1 MGLGLSILLALTA
14 VQASG
19 DLLVQERAIRARMA
33 DNPDYECMSLDRVA
47 CAVELAEVLEK
58 LGRADEGIDEIAKA
72 MAALQDEG
80 AMGNEARGVLR
91 FGADAM
97 AAIRERQSGPTDAL
111 VRARWAI
118 AVDRQR
124 RTMAVDGGGAEM
136 MTARGE
142 ASYLDKTADMLLALG
157 RGSEAVELAR
167 ASYRTATA
175 FRFERGAGDV
185 QVQDIARFKMQRRRA
200 LALVRAGF
208 VAAQEP
214 FVSEPEWRAAD
225 AALAAGDAVTAETA
239 YRALLA
245 RAGTP
250 LIATAQQVRAIR
262 GLARALGAQ
271 GGAKLDEG
279 IGMQRALLE
288 RLVVQSWRGDAV
300 LMALGAEH
308 QAALRAAGQVQAA
321 ARVGSL
327 LARYRE
333 GGAPPRF

>member
-1 MGLGLSILLALTA
+1 MGFGLSILLALA
-14 VQASG
+14 AAQAPD
-19 DLLVQERAIRARMA
+19 DLRVQERAIRARMA
-33 DNPDYECMSLDRVA
+33 DNPDYECQSLDRVN

-58 LGRADEGIDEIAKA
+58 QGRAGEGIDEIAKA
-72 MAALQDEG
+72 MAALQEEG

-97 AAIRERQSGPTDAL
+97 AAIRERQSGPSDAL
-111 VRARWAI
+111 VRQRWAI
-118 AVDRQR
+118 AVNRQR
-124 RTMAVDGGGAEM
+124 RTIAVDGGGAEM

-142 ASYLDKTADMLLALG
+142 ASYLDKTAEMLLALG

-185 QVQDIARFKMQRRRA
+185 QAQDIARFRMQRSRA

-214 FVSEPEWRAAD
+214 FISQSDWRSAD
-225 AALAAGDAVTAETA
+225 AALAAGDVVVAETA

-245 RAGTP
+245 RTGTP

-262 GLARALGAQ
+262 GLARGLSAE
-271 GGAKLDEG
+271 GGAKLAEG
-279 IGMQRALLE
+279 IAMQRALLD

-300 LMALGAEH
+300 LVALGAEH
-308 QAALRAAGQVQAA
+308 QAALRAAGQVKAA
-321 ARVGSL
+321 ARVNGL
-327 LARYRE
+327 LERYRA
-333 GGAPPRF
+333 GGPPPRF

>member
-14 VQASG
+14 VQASE

-97 AAIRERQSGPTDAL
+97 AAIRERQSGPSDAL

-118 AVDRQR
+118 AVERQR
-124 RTMAVDGGGAEM
+124 RTIAVDGGGAEM

-262 GLARALGAQ
+262 GLASALGAQ

>member
-1 MGLGLSILLALTA
+1 MGFGLSILLALA
-14 VQASG
+14 AAQAPD
-19 DLLVQERAIRARMA
+19 DLRAQERVIRARMA
-33 DNPDYECMSLDRVA
+33 DNPDYECLSLDRVA

-58 LGRADEGIDEIAKA
+58 QGRAGEGIDEIAKA
-72 MAALQDEG
+72 MAALQEEG

-97 AAIRERQSGPTDAL
+97 AAIRERQSGPSDAL
-111 VRARWAI
+111 VRERWAI

-124 RTMAVDGGGAEM
+124 RTIAVDGGGAEM

-142 ASYLDKTADMLLALG
+142 TSYLDQTADMLLALG

-175 FRFERGAGDV
+175 FRFERGAGDM
-185 QVQDIARFKMQRRRA
+185 QALDIARFRMQRSRA
-200 LALVRAGF
+200 LAFVRASF

-214 FVSEPEWRAAD
+214 FVPEAEWRAAD
-225 AALAAGDAVTAETA
+225 AALAAGEALAAEAA

-245 RAGTP
+245 RMGAP

-262 GLARALGAQ
+262 GLVRALSAQ
-271 GGAKLDEG
+271 GGAKLAEG
-279 IGMQRALLE
+279 IAMQRALLD
-288 RLVVQSWRGDAV
+288 RLVVQIWRGDAGLV
-300 LMALGAEH
+300 ALGAEH
-308 QAALRAAGQVQAA
+308 QDALRAAGQVQAA
-321 ARVGSL
+321 TRVGGL

-333 GGAPPRF
+333 GGPPPRF